1 MLGRRTDQLV
11 SKESPIPHSAEY
23 SFRNRVPARPNLNL
37 SLIRTGEIF
46 DLSAIG
52 RSFDRQKKGYCT
64 ALVDARPFLFARRI
78 NTFVKN

>member
-1 MLGRRTDQLV
+1 MNDDRIEFGLPAIEGQLGAV
-11 SKESPIPHSAEY
+11 Y
-23 SFRNRVPARPNLNL
+23 
-37 SLIRTGEIF
+37 TGEIF